1 MVNRKTMTNLLVA
14 LILVIAI
21 VAIVWFLV
29 KRLTVL
35 LVNAVLGLI
44 CLFLINFLHI
54 MEWMGKPDLGY
65 GIATIL
71 ICAIGGLPG
80 VLILMLLGILGITI

>member
-1 MVNRKTMTNLLVA
+1 MTNLLVA

-21 VAIVWFLV
+21 IAIVWYLV
-29 KRLTVL
+29 KKLSVL
-35 LVNAVLGLI
+35 VVNAVLGLI

-65 GIATIL
+65 GLSTTL

-80 VLILMLLGILGITI
+80 VLILMLLGIFGITI

>member
-1 MVNRKTMTNLLVA
+1 MTNLLVA
-14 LILVIAI
+14 IILVIAL
-21 VAIVWFLV
+21 VAIVWYLV
-29 KRLTVL
+29 KQLSVL

-44 CLFLINFLHI
+44 SLFLINFLHI
-54 MEWMGKPDLGY
+54 MQWMGKPDLGY
-65 GIATIL
+65 SVATLL

>member
-1 MVNRKTMTNLLVA
+1 MTNILVA

-21 VAIVWFLV
+21 IAIVWYLV
-29 KRLTVL
+29 KKLTLL

-54 MEWMGKPDLGY
+54 MQWMGKPDLGY

-71 ICAIGGLPG
+71 ISAIGGLPG
-80 VLILMLLGILGITI
+80 VLILMLLNILGITI

>member
-1 MVNRKTMTNLLVA
+1 MTNLLVA
-14 LILVIAI
+14 LILIIAIIAI
-21 VAIVWFLV
+21 VWYLV
-29 KRLTVL
+29 KQLSVL
-35 LVNAVLGLI
+35 VVNAVLGLI

-54 MEWMGKPDLGY
+54 MQWMGKPDLGY
-65 GIATIL
+65 DIATIL

>member
-1 MVNRKTMTNLLVA
+1 MTNILVA

-21 VAIVWFLV
+21 IAIVWYLV
-29 KRLTVL
+29 KKLTIL

-54 MEWMGKPDLGY
+54 MQWMGKPDLGY

-80 VLILMLLGILGITI
+80 VLILMLLNILGITI

>member
-1 MVNRKTMTNLLVA
+1 MTNLLVA

-21 VAIVWFLV
+21 IAIVWYLV
-29 KRLTVL
+29 KQLSIL
-35 LVNAVLGLI
+35 LVNAILGLI

-54 MEWMGKPDLGY
+54 MQWMGKPDLGY
-65 GIATIL
+65 DLATIL

-80 VLILMLLGILGITI
+80 VLILMLLSILGITI

>member
-1 MVNRKTMTNLLVA
+1 MTNLLVA
-14 LILVIAI
+14 LILIIAIIAI
-21 VAIVWFLV
+21 VWYLV
-29 KRLTVL
+29 KQLSVL
-35 LVNAVLGLI
+35 VVNAVLGLI

-54 MEWMGKPDLGY
+54 MQWMGKPDLGY
-65 GIATIL
+65 DIATLL